1 MTIALPV
8 KPGSAGN
15 DITDID
21 VAPPNTDTR
30 SPIRLGFWVLVVGFG
45 LFLLWAAFAPLDEG
59 VVAPATVSIETRKNP
74 IQHMSG
80 GVIRQVNVLEGQM
93 VKQGDVLVVLD
104 DAATRAAFE
113 AIRQNYLSQRAT
125 ESRLLA
131 ELMDSPSI
139 TFHEDLMVKDDPVA
153 AQHVNVQQRLFASRR
168 AAQAAEL
175 GAAKQSIVG
184 IEGQIAGVRQMLQ
197 SRHAQAALQQR
208 QVDSVRQLSVEGY
221 APRNQALQLEEA
233 QADLR
238 SSIAELETSLQRAE
252 NAIAETQLRIAQRRQ
267 EYLKEVSAQLADVR
281 REVQGNQERLVAITA
296 DLGRTQI
303 RAPVDG
309 QVVGLVLA
317 QAGGG
322 VVTPGQKLMDIVP
335 EGETL
340 LLDAKVPP
348 HVIDRIQAG
357 EQAEVRFSSFADSP
371 TLVVHGRL
379 VSLAGDAM
387 SEQLGA
393 TLMTYYL
400 ARVEL
405 TPEGMKALGGR
416 QLQPGMPAEVLIKT
430 GERSLLTYMLHPL
443 LKRVAAAMT
452 EE

>member
-1 MTIALPV
+1 MTIALPL
-8 KPGSAGN
+8 KAGSSGSE
-15 DITDID
+15 ITDID
-21 VAPPNTDTR
+21 VALPNTNTR

-74 IQHMSG
+74 IQHMAG

-131 ELMDSPSI
+131 ELTDAPSI

-184 IEGQIAGVRQMLQ
+184 IEGQIAGARQMLQ

-208 QVDSVRQLSVEGY
+208 QVDSVRQLSEEGY
-221 APRNQALQLEEA
+221 APRNQALQLEQA
-233 QADLR
+233 QAELR

-252 NAIAETQLRIAQRRQ
+252 NVISETQLRIAQRRQ

-309 QVVGLVLA
+309 QVVGMAMSSV
-317 QAGGG
+317 GG
-322 VVTPGQKLMDIVP
+322 VVTAGQRLMDIVP
-335 EGETL
+335 VGQPML
-340 LLDAKVPP
+340 FDAKVPP
-348 HVIDRIQAG
+348 SVIDRIKQG
-357 EQAEVRFSSFADSP
+357 DLAEVRLTAFANAP
-371 TLVVHGRL
+371 QLVLHGKV
-379 VSLAGDAM
+379 VSLSHDAITEQAG
-387 SEQLGA
+387 GA
-393 TLMTYYL
+393 VFSFYL

-405 TPEGMKALGGR
+405 TPAGTKALGAR
-416 QLQPGMPAEVLIKT
+416 SLQPGMQAEVLIKT

-443 LKRVAAAMT
+443 TKRIAAAMT

>member
-1 MTIALPV
+1 MTIAIPV
-8 KPGSAGN
+8 RPGNADN
-15 DITDID
+15 DVTDIEAI
-21 VAPPNTDTR
+21 VPNTDTR

-74 IQHMSG
+74 IQHMAG
-80 GVIRQVNVLEGQM
+80 GVIRKVSVLEGQM

-131 ELMDSPSI
+131 ELTDAPSI

-168 AAQAAEL
+168 AAQSAEL

-184 IEGQIAGVRQMLQ
+184 IQGQMAGVRQMLE
-197 SRHAQAALQQR
+197 SRRAQAALLQR
-208 QVDSVRQLSVEGY
+208 QANSVRQLADEGY
-221 APRNQALQLEEA
+221 APRNQALQLEQS

-309 QVVGLVLA
+309 QVVALA
-317 QAGGG
+317 MSGVGG
-322 VVTPGQKLMDIVP
+322 VVTAGQRLMDIVP
-335 EGETL
+335 VGQPM
-340 LLDAKVPP
+340 LLDTKVSPS
-348 HVIDRIQAG
+348 VIDRIKQG
-357 EQAEVRFSSFADSP
+357 DLAEVRFSSFANTP
-371 TLVVHGRL
+371 QLVVHGKV
-379 VSLAGDAM
+379 VSLSHDAITEQAGGTV
-387 SEQLGA
+387 LN
-393 TLMTYYL
+393 YYL

-405 TPEGMKALGGR
+405 TPSGAKALGAR
-416 QLQPGMPAEVLIKT
+416 SLQPGMQAEVLIKT
-430 GERSLLTYMLHPL
+430 GERSLLTYILHPL
-443 LKRVAAAMT
+443 TKRIAAAMT

>member
-1 MTIALPV
+1 MTIAIPV
-8 KPGSAGN
+8 RSGRAGN

-21 VAPPNTDTR
+21 VVVPNTDTR
-30 SPIRLGFWVLVVGFG
+30 TPIRLGFWVLVIGFG
-45 LFLLWAAFAPLDEG
+45 LFLLWATFAPLDEG
-59 VVAPATVSIETRKNP
+59 VSAPATVSIEARKNP
-74 IQHMSG
+74 IQHVAG

-104 DAATRAAFE
+104 AAATRASFE

-131 ELMDSPSI
+131 ELVDAPSI
-139 TFHEDLMVKDDPVA
+139 NFHEDLMVKDDPVA

-175 GAAKQSIVG
+175 GATKQSIVG

-208 QVDSVRQLSVEGY
+208 QLEGVRQLADDGY
-221 APRNQALQLEEA
+221 APRNQALQLEQA
-233 QADLR
+233 QAELR
-238 SSIAELETSLQRAE
+238 SSIAELETSLRRAE
-252 NAIAETQLRIAQRRQ
+252 NSIAETQLRIAQRRQ

-309 QVVGLVLA
+309 QVVALA
-317 QAGGG
+317 MSSVGG
-322 VVTPGQKLMDIVP
+322 VVTAGQRLMDIVP
-335 EGETL
+335 VGRPM

-348 HVIDRIQAG
+348 SVIDRI
-357 EQAEVRFSSFADSP
+357 EQGDLAEVRFTAFANAP
-371 TLVVHGRL
+371 QLVVHGKV
-379 VSLAGDAM
+379 VSLSHDAITEQAG
-387 SEQLGA
+387 GA
-393 TLMTYYL
+393 VLSYYL

-405 TPEGMKALGGR
+405 TPSGMKALGAR
-416 QLQPGMPAEVLIKT
+416 SLQPGMQAEVLIKT
-430 GERSLLTYMLHPL
+430 GERSLLTYLLHPL
-443 LKRVAAAMT
+443 TKRIAAAMT
-452 EE
+452 EK

>member
-45 LFLLWAAFAPLDEG
+45 LFLLWAALAPLDEG

-309 QVVGLVLA
+309 QVVGLAMSSV
-317 QAGGG
+317 GG
-322 VVTPGQKLMDIVP
+322 VVTPGQRLMEIVP
-335 EGETL
+335 VGQPML
-340 LLDAKVPP
+340 FDAKVPP
-348 HVIDRIQAG
+348 SVIDRIRQG
-357 EQAEVRFSSFADSP
+357 DLAEVRFTAFANAP
-371 TLVVHGRL
+371 QLVVHGKV
-379 VSLAGDAM
+379 VSLSHDAIAEEAG
-387 SEQLGA
+387 GA
-393 TLMTYYL
+393 VFSYYL

-405 TPEGMKALGGR
+405 TPEGTKALGAR
-416 QLQPGMPAEVLIKT
+416 SLQPGMQAEVLIKT

-443 LKRVAAAMT
+443 TKRIAAAMT